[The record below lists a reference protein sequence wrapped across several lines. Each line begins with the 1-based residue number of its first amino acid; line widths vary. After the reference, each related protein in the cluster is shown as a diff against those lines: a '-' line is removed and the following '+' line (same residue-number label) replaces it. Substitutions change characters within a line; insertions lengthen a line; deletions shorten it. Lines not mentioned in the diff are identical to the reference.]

1 MVGTA
6 KAQEEAQ
13 EGAQEEELA
22 GAEEEREDQA
32 GAEEEGV
39 GVWGGTVSPIV

>member
-13 EGAQEEELA
+13 EGTQEEELA